1 MKCSICGR
9 AIPENL
15 AYQTYACWKG
25 KIIGECCYREILK
38 TLKVESIT
46 GDASLRYDFD
56 GIFVDD
62 DEKKYR
68 INQSVTAG
76 PANMGYAVTLRIE
89 SL

>member
-1 MKCSICGR
+1 MLDMRQSHSGKPC
-9 AIPENL
+9 IPDVCML
-15 AYQTYACWKG
+15 KG

-76 PANMGYAVTLRIE
+76 PANMGYAVTLRID